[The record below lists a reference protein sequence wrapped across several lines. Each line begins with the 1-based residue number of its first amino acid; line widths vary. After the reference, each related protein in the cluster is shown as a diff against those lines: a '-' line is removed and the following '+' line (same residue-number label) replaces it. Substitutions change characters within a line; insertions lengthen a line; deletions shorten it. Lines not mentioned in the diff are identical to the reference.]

1 MRFGSISNFLEFSGG
16 SYGSVCSYIYNLGLY
31 NQKEVLENPLLGNS
45 NFIFFRMME
54 LRSYNVER
62 IYRESVKCTI
72 GEDLGIDKDK
82 FTKNIPAI
90 KEMLSQIHTTGY
102 FYLCTCNRRKDGE
115 IWTPYLQIVEMLI
128 RMGAKIGCVKYTG
141 KLKPESLIKIVL

>member
-1 MRFGSISNFLEFSGG
+1 
-16 SYGSVCSYIYNLGLY
+16 
-31 NQKEVLENPLLGNS
+31 
-45 NFIFFRMME
+45 ME
-54 LRSYNVER
+54 LRSFNVER
-62 IYRESVKCTI
+62 IYKESVKCVI

-82 FTKNIPAI
+82 FTENVPAI
-90 KEMLSQIHTTGY
+90 KDMLSQIKTTDGCVH
-102 FYLCTCNRRKDGE
+102 LCACNRWTDDE

>member
-1 MRFGSISNFLEFSGG
+1 
-16 SYGSVCSYIYNLGLY
+16 
-31 NQKEVLENPLLGNS
+31 
-45 NFIFFRMME
+45 MME
-54 LRSYNVER
+54 LRSFNVER
-62 IYRESVKCTI
+62 IYKESVKCSI

-82 FTKNIPAI
+82 FSENVPAI
-90 KEMLSQIHTTGY
+90 KEMLSQIKTTNG
-102 FYLCTCNRRKDGE
+102 FAHLCACNRRTDDE